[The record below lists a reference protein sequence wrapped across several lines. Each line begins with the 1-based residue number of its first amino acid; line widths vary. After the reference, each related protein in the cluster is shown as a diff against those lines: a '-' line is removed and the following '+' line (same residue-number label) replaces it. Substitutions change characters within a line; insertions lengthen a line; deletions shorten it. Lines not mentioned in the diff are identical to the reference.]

1 MGKLNGVHHIALM
14 TADVKQQIEYFTD
27 VLGMELKALYWMHGV
42 DGFFHAFLK
51 LNDACSVAFVQKH
64 DGESV
69 PTEMGVSH
77 AGNPV
82 TACAPGTMQH
92 IAFNVDTADDLYAM
106 RDRIRAKGVPVMG
119 PIDHGFC
126 KSMYFG
132 GPENLV
138 LEVSTSEGGSIDAEQ
153 WIDPEVV
160 DLVGISSEEL
170 GRYKAPASYAN
181 STGEPVAQPT
191 LDTGK
196 PMYSNMDPA
205 FAETFKLPD
214 DVVFKEISHTEP
226 PVKLASAG

>member
-1 MGKLNGVHHIALM
+1 MGKLNGVHHVALM
-14 TADVKQQIEYFTD
+14 TADVKQQIEFFTD

-42 DGFFHAFLK
+42 EGFFHAFLK
-51 LNDACSVAFVQKH
+51 LNDASSVAFVQKH
-64 DGESV
+64 GAEPA
-69 PTEMGVSH
+69 PTEMGKTH

-82 TACAPGTMQH
+82 TTCAPGTMQH
-92 IAFNVDTADDLYAM
+92 IAFNVDNDAELYLM

-138 LEVSTSEGGSIDAEQ
+138 LEVSTSAGTIDAEQ

-160 DLVGISSEEL
+160 DLVGISAEEL
-170 GRYKAPASYAN
+170 AAYKSPSDYHNTSGAPI
-181 STGEPVAQPT
+181 AQPP
-191 LDTGK
+191 LDSGK
-196 PMYSNMDPA
+196 PMYSNMDPR

-214 DVVFKEISHTEP
+214 DVVMKEISHTEP
-226 PVKLASAG
+226 PVKAASAG

>member
-1 MGKLNGVHHIALM
+1 MGKLNGVHHVALM
-14 TADVKQQIEYFTD
+14 TADVKEQIEFFTD

-42 DGFFHAFLK
+42 EGFFHAFLK
-51 LNDACSVAFVQKH
+51 LNDSSSVAFVQKH
-64 DGESV
+64 GAEPAS
-69 PTEMGVSH
+69 TEMGKTH

-92 IAFNVDTADDLYAM
+92 IAFNVDNDDELYAM

-138 LEVSTSEGGSIDAEQ
+138 LEVSTSEAGIEAEQ

-160 DLVGISSEEL
+160 DLVGISEQEL
-170 GRYKAPASYAN
+170 AAYKAPNDYVNTSGA
-181 STGEPVAQPT
+181 PIAQPA
-191 LDTGK
+191 LDSGK
-196 PMYSNMDPA
+196 PMYSNMDPQ

-214 DVVFKEISHTEP
+214 DVVMREISHTEP
-226 PVKLASAG
+226 PVKAASAG

>member
-1 MGKLNGVHHIALM
+1 MGALNGVHHIALM
-14 TADVKQQIEYFTD
+14 TANVKDQIAFFTD

-51 LNDACSVAFVQKH
+51 LNDSSSVAFVQKH
-64 DGESV
+64 GADPV
-69 PTEMGVSH
+69 PTEMGKTH

-82 TACAPGTMQH
+82 TECAPGTMQH
-92 IAFNVDTADDLYAM
+92 IAFNVDNDQQLYAM

-138 LEVSTSEGGSIDAEQ
+138 LEVSTSEAGINAES

-160 DLVGISSEEL
+160 SLVGISEEEL
-170 GRYKAPASYAN
+170 QSYKEPTAYVNNTGAPI
-181 STGEPVAQPT
+181 PQPP
-191 LDTGK
+191 LDSGQ
-196 PMYSNMDPA
+196 PMYTNMNPE
-205 FAETFKLPD
+205 FASTFSMPD
-214 DVVFKEISHTEP
+214 DVVYKEISHTAP
-226 PVKLASAG
+226 PVDIASAG